1 MSVFRI
7 AVSALTVGL
16 AIFYLVVHR
25 AEVPGISMELM
36 KNPEFWVAVG
46 LVLVLI
52 LLVGKGVPAML
63 TKLLD
68 ARALAISKELDEA
81 KKLRDEAAEMLA
93 AYARKASQAESEAV
107 AIIAEAKAEAERFAK
122 ETRAQL
128 RAQIDRRS
136 KMAQDKIAMAEAS
149 ALNEIRG
156 LAADASI
163 AAAEKLI
170 AARMDEKRATSLV
183 QESIKDLP
191 EKLN

>member
-7 AVSALTVGL
+7 AVSALAVGL
-16 AIFYLVVHR
+16 AIFYLVVYR
-25 AEVPGISMELM
+25 AEVPGISMELFR
-36 KNPEFWVAVG
+36 NPEFWVGVG
-46 LVLVLI
+46 FVTVLVI
-52 LLVGKGVPAML
+52 FAWKGVPAML
-63 TKLLD
+63 AKLLD
-68 ARALAISKELDEA
+68 ARAHAIAKELDEA
-81 KKLRDEAAEMLA
+81 KRLRDEAAELFA
-93 AYARKASQAESEAV
+93 TYARKAAQAESEAA
-107 AIIAEAKAEAERFAK
+107 AIIADAKAEAERFAK

-136 KMAQDKIAMAEAS
+136 KMAQDKIAMAEAN

-170 AARMDEKRATSLV
+170 AARMDEKRAASLV